1 MQILGLLGMYFDAV
15 VVEVKTF
22 LLLFRLAL
30 AILCL
35 VTFHIFE
42 QFQTSL
48 DKFRQDLTRQVLLF
62 RCNTVRL
69 DWMRRV
75 KASRR
80 Q

>member
-1 MQILGLLGMYFDAV
+1 MNAKNLSLLDIMHNLQGRNHVIFLGKAKPKSGHNLPLLVDII
-15 VVEVKTF
+15 E
-22 LLLFRLAL
+22 
-30 AILCL
+30 
-35 VTFHIFE
+35 
-42 QFQTSL
+42 
-48 DKFRQDLTRQVLLF
+48 FRQDLTRQVLLF